1 VKRRYS
7 DPRPLA
13 VLDTECYRNYWSI
26 GFRNVENGNVRI
38 LEKWNDEELDRP
50 MIARILRKFRVVS
63 FNGINY
69 DMPMIALAMSGADNE
84 TLKRASDAII
94 LSDLKPWQ
102 FEELY
107 GVRIPDFIDH
117 IDLIEVAPGQG
128 SLKAYAGRL
137 HTKRMQDLPIDPD
150 EHIDQAKRDTLY
162 SYLGNDL
169 QGTVDLLTE
178 LQPQIALRES
188 MSDEY
193 NIDLRSKSDAQ
204 IAEAVIKHEI
214 EKITGRRIYKPE
226 VRPGTFLYKPPK
238 FIQFETE
245 VMQRTLRDVMRSSF
259 VVRRDGRVDMPP
271 ALAQAAI
278 HLGTGVYRMGIG
290 GLHSS
295 EVSVSQ
301 YSDDEYVL
309 LDRDVTSYYPWIIL
323 ILKLFPPH
331 LGEVF
336 LKVYKAIVDRRI
348 SAKAAG
354 LKSIAETL
362 KIVINGS
369 FGKFG
374 SPYSLLYAIN
384 LMIQVTVTGQLS
396 LLMLI
401 ERLVLRGFEVISAN
415 TDGLVTKVPRA
426 RRAEFEAIVIDWEMD
441 TGFNTEETEYRS
453 VHSRDV
459 NNYIAITAEGKVKL
473 KGVFAESGP
482 GQPGAAGLKKNPST
496 EICTDAVVAFLKDG
510 VPIET
515 TIHECTDIRQFVTI
529 RKVNGGALF
538 NGKYLGK
545 VVRWYYSTNKRG
557 IIEYA
562 TNGNSVPRSNGA
574 MPCMQL
580 PDEFPADVDHEWY
593 IREAYA
599 ILDDIA
605 ADFEEIGDGRTGT
618 ALARLPDAKNIHL
631 VDLSTGTALC
641 GAKPASRR
649 EPWMEYPSPPAGHRM
664 CAKCRRETGL

>member
-1 VKRRYS
+1 MKPRYS

-13 VLDTECYRNYWSI
+13 VLDTECYQNYWSI
-26 GFRNVENGNVRI
+26 GFRNLDNGNVRI
-38 LEKWNDEELDRP
+38 IEKWNDAELDRQ
-50 MIARILRKFRVVS
+50 MIARIMRKFRVVS

-69 DMPMIALAMSGADNE
+69 DMPMIALAMSGADNA

-94 LSDLKPWQ
+94 LSDVRPWQ

-107 GVRIPDFIDH
+107 GVRVPDFVDH

-137 HTKRMQDLPIDPD
+137 HTKRMQDLPIEPD
-150 EHIDQAKRDTLY
+150 EFIDQAKRDTLY

-178 LQPQIALRES
+178 LRQQITLREV

-193 NIDLRSKSDAQ
+193 EIDVRSRSDAQ
-204 IAEAVIKHEI
+204 IAEAVIKREL
-214 EKITGRRIYKPE
+214 EKLTGRRYAKPE
-226 VRPGTFLYKPPK
+226 IRPGTFFYKPPK
-238 FIQFETE
+238 FIQFDTE
-245 VMQRTLRDVMRSSF
+245 AMQSTLKNVMRSAF
-259 VVRRDGRVDMPP
+259 IVRRDGRVDMPP

-278 HLGTGVYRMGIG
+278 RLGDGIYRMGIG

-295 EVSVSQ
+295 ETCVSH
-301 YSDDEYVL
+301 YSDDEYIL
-309 LDRDVTSYYPWIIL
+309 IDRDVTSYYPAIIL
-323 ILKLFPPH
+323 LLKLFPPH

-336 LKVYKAIVDRRI
+336 LKVYKAIVDRRVD
-348 SAKAAG
+348 AKRNGWKA
-354 LKSIAETL
+354 IAETL

-384 LMIQVTVTGQLS
+384 LMIQVTLTGQLS

-401 ERLVLRGFEVISAN
+401 ERLFLHDFEVISAN
-415 TDGLVTKVPRA
+415 TDGVVTKVSRA
-426 RRAEFEAIVIDWEMD
+426 RRAEFEAIIADWEWD
-441 TGFNTEETEYRS
+441 TGFNTEETTYSS

-459 NNYIAITAEGKVKL
+459 NNYIAITEDGKVKL
-473 KGVFAESGP
+473 KGAFAESGP
-482 GQPGAAGLKKNPST
+482 GQPGASGLKKNPTT
-496 EICTDAVVAFLKDG
+496 EICTDAVVAYLKDG

-515 TIHECTDIRQFVTI
+515 TIRECMDIRQFVTI

-545 VVRWYYSTNKRG
+545 MVRWYYSTNRRG

-562 TNGNSVPRSNGA
+562 LNGNSVPRSNGA
-574 MPCMQL
+574 MPCMEL
-580 PDEFPADVDHEWY
+580 PDTFPCDVDHEWY

-599 ILDDIA
+599 ILDDLA
-605 ADFEEIGDGRTGT
+605 VAFDDPCATRSGT
-618 ALARLPDAKNIHL
+618 ALARLPDAKNIHF
-631 VDLSTGTALC
+631 VDLTTGAALC
-641 GAKPASRR
+641 GIRPVSRR
-649 EPWMEYPSPPAGHRM
+649 EPWVEYKSFPEGHRL